1 MFDRSPLR
9 VLAPIALCVF
19 FLAAIVVIANSG
31 DDASTGSRGGKTAT
45 TKGSKKLEH
54 YYRVK
59 AGETLTM
66 IAEKKGLDIGTLE
79 ALNPDVDPQSLQ
91 EGQLIRLRPRK

>member
-19 FLAAIVVIANSG
+19 FILAIVVIANSG
-31 DDASTGSRGGKTAT
+31 DDASTTGGKTAT

-91 EGQLIRLRPRK
+91 EGQLIRLRPRR